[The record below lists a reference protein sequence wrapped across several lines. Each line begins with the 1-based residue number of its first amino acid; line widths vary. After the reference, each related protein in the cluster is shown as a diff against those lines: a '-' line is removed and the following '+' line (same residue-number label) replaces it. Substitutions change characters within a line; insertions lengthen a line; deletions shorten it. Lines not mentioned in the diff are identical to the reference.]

1 LGWKPA
7 EIIGKHLSEL
17 WTGEGG
23 ERLRAFLAEAAATPS
38 ATVGPVELPIE
49 LGAEQRVIE
58 AVASNLTDDP
68 AVRGLALNFRDISD
82 RKVLEEQLRRLAFH
96 DALTLLANRN
106 LFRDRVQHALT
117 LAQRHSTCVAVMFID
132 LDNFKNINDS
142 LGHDAGDRLLRAL
155 AQRIVT
161 ASCSSDTVARLGGDE
176 FAVLLEGVAAITD
189 VERRAEALIQIL
201 EMPLALDGREV
212 RGTASIGIASSAAE
226 AGAEALLSN
235 ADIAF

>member
-82 RKVLEEQLRRLAFH
+82 RKVLEA
-96 DALTLLANRN
+96 
-106 LFRDRVQHALT
+106 
-117 LAQRHSTCVAVMFID
+117 
-132 LDNFKNINDS
+132 
-142 LGHDAGDRLLRAL
+142 
-155 AQRIVT
+155 
-161 ASCSSDTVARLGGDE
+161 
-176 FAVLLEGVAAITD
+176 VAAAGIPRCAYATCEQKS
-189 VERRAEALIQIL
+189 VPGSRTARADSRPAPQHL
-201 EMPLALDGREV
+201 
-212 RGTASIGIASSAAE
+212 RGGHVH
-226 AGAEALLSN
+226 
-235 ADIAF
+235 